1 MKAKKENKVYT
12 ITEQEMKRYLEE
24 GYDIYS
30 DEGEIIEHSPK
41 KTVKYSE
48 YEKVLKENESLKA
61 EVKELKKALKQE
73 KEKQSTQVKQPD
85 NKTAE

>member
-12 ITEQEMKRYLEE
+12 IAEQEKKRYLEE

-73 KEKQSTQVKQPD
+73 KEKQSAQVKQPD

>member
-12 ITEQEMKRYLEE
+12 IIEQEKKRYLEE